1 MCQHTCSVHR
11 AYQPCTTTVGEGN
24 LFDVGNTGILE
35 VFAGLTE
42 AALDVPMGGDGVR
55 VGGSDTSSLD
65 DVVTKAS
72 EEITLIGVDI
82 CLEEDVATGP
92 GVDISLI
99 IESGRIVE
107 VCLSDGVEVEV
118 AEGEMFVDVCLVEV
132 TTGPGVDMSL
142 VESGR
147 IVEVCLSEG
156 VEVEVAEGE
165 MFVDVCLIEVTT
177 GTGVDMSLVE
187 SGRIVEV
194 CLSEGAVEVMVAEG
208 EMFVDVCLAEVT
220 TGSTGVDMSL
230 ADTGRLVEVC
240 FNDVTASVEMIFEEV
255 GAIIEDV
262 GVVQTTVVERCI
274 KLCNHRSTLHA
285 VPELV

>member
-1 MCQHTCSVHR
+1 M
-11 AYQPCTTTVGEGN
+11 
-24 LFDVGNTGILE
+24 FDVVNTGILE

-55 VGGSDTSSLD
+55 DGGSDRSSLD
-65 DVVTKAS
+65 DVATEAG

-82 CLEEDVATGP
+82 CLEDDVTTGP

-99 IESGRIVE
+99 VVSGRIVEVCLSDGVEVEVAEGEMFVDVCLVEVTTGTGVDMSLVESGRIAE

-156 VEVEVAEGE
+156 VEVEVAEGA
-165 MFVDVCLIEVTT
+165 MF
-177 GTGVDMSLVE
+177 
-187 SGRIVEV
+187 
-194 CLSEGAVEVMVAEG
+194 A
-208 EMFVDVCLAEVT
+208 DVCLAEVT
-220 TGSTGVDMSL
+220 TGSTGVDVSL

>member
-1 MCQHTCSVHR
+1 M
-11 AYQPCTTTVGEGN
+11 
-24 LFDVGNTGILE
+24 FDVVNTGILE

-65 DVVTKAS
+65 DVATEAG

-82 CLEEDVATGP
+82 CLEEDVAIGP
-92 GVDISLI
+92 GVDMSLI
-99 IESGRIVE
+99 VESGRIVE

-118 AEGEMFVDVCLVEV
+118 AEGEMFVDVCL
-132 TTGPGVDMSL
+132 
-142 VESGR
+142 
-147 IVEVCLSEG
+147 
-156 VEVEVAEGE
+156 A
-165 MFVDVCLIEVTT
+165 EVTT
-177 GTGVDMSLVE
+177 GTGVDV
-187 SGRIVEV
+187 
-194 CLSEGAVEVMVAEG
+194 
-208 EMFVDVCLAEVT
+208 
-220 TGSTGVDMSL
+220 SL